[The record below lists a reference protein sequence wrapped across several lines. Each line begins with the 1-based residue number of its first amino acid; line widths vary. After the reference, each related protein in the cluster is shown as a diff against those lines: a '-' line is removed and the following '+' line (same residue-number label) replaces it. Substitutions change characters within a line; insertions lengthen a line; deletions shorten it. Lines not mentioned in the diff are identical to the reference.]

1 MQVNHGDR
9 DHATWSA
16 SASKGNMACPGRL
29 ALTMNLPET
38 TSEAADWGTC
48 AHQIAERCLRD
59 GGDADRFIGTTEK
72 AKVHSFEVDEE
83 MADTAQTYVDYVRIV
98 SACAE
103 GGVSDGLI
111 IIESPFLWIEQR
123 FSLADLNPPFDA
135 GGTGDAVIYLPAEKR
150 LEIVDLKGGRG
161 VVVEASE
168 NPQLRTYALGAML
181 ANKGLDVESVTVTIV
196 QPRAYHKEGRIRS
209 ETFHVVDLME
219 WTVDLLAAMNR
230 SKQAIDERATLPEA
244 AWAAKW
250 LCAGD
255 HCADTFCKARATC
268 PALRRVVEDTVGI
281 AFDPIDDTPKLTN
294 APDAG
299 TPEERAKTLD
309 MLDMIEDWV
318 KAVRAHEHRM
328 AEMGQPA
335 SGYGLV
341 QKQGRE
347 KWASPEAEAKAK
359 TLADFVGLTDK
370 IMNAPKIKTPKQV
383 RYAFKKAGEELA
395 GLDGLSETPISGTNL
410 VKLSETSREPVPA
423 RVHQAFTPID

>member
-9 DHATWSA
+9 CHATWSA
-16 SASKGNMACPGRL
+16 SASKGNMACAGRL

-83 MADTAQTYVDYVRIV
+83 MADTAQMYVDYVRRV
-98 SACAE
+98 CQRPCATPAE
-103 GGVSDGLI
+103 DASGQM
-111 IIESPFLWIEQR
+111 WIEQR

-196 QPRAYHKEGRIRS
+196 QPRAFHKEGRIRS
-209 ETFHVVDLME
+209 ETFHVVDLIE

-230 SKQAIDERATLPEA
+230 SKQAIDERATMPEA

-255 HCADTFCKARATC
+255 HCADAFCKARATC

-347 KWASPEAEAKAK
+347 KWASPEAETKAK

-370 IMNAPKIKTPKQV
+370 IMNAPKIKTPQQV
-383 RYAFKKAGEELA
+383 RDAFKKAGEELA
-395 GLDGLSETPISGTNL
+395 GLEGLSETPISGTNL
-410 VKLSETSREPVPA
+410 VKLSQTSREPVTA
-423 RVHQAFTPID
+423 RVHQAFTAI